1 MNTQASKEL
10 RRFNHLLGEINGVY
24 HEVSVKLG
32 LPDSVMTV
40 LYTLCSEGDPC
51 PLQVIVRQSGAS
63 KQTINSAIRRLERE
77 EIIGLEAA
85 AGNRMKSFLE
95 RLTANRFMGI
105 LVGALITAAVQSS
118 SATTV
123 MVVGFVNAGIMN
135 LNQAVWLI
143 MGANVG
149 KTTTGLLIA
158 LDVGALAP
166 LVAFIGVAMMVFLK
180 KPNLQ
185 HIGQLLAGLGILFIG
200 MDMMSAAMEPLREVP
215 AFVNMMA
222 TLSNPVLG
230 ILFGSLFTALI
241 QSSAASI
248 GILQTLAA
256 TGAVQFS
263 GAVYV
268 LFGQNIG
275 TCITAVMAS
284 FGTSRDAKRATCVHL
299 LFNVIGTVIF
309 TIVVMVFPLTE
320 LIENTVPGPMA
331 QIAVMHVIFNLA
343 TTLLLLPF
351 GDYLARLATRIL
363 PDEESPAPD
372 QESERGMRLAYLTP
386 VTAGGKDGGLGVSA
400 IVVDQL
406 RNELHRMLEMARQ
419 NVDASFK
426 AVLDKDIIP
435 LERVEKRELYIDFLN
450 REISRYISR
459 LITIETNER
468 GSKIVS
474 CLFAIS
480 GNIERIGDHAD
491 NLAGYTRMLVDEDIV
506 FSERARE
513 EVRQMRDISIRAVSA
528 LLSGEGG
535 QQEWLTHVAQLEQKI
550 DDMTASF
557 RRDQLVRMRDG
568 TCSDEACILYSEL
581 LTDFE
586 RIGDHVLNIA
596 QELAKAHTDLS

>member
-1 MNTQASKEL
+1 MMDFFE
-10 RRFNHLLGEINGVY
+10 FLGVFG
-24 HEVSVKLG
+24 G
-32 LPDSVMTV
+32 LALFLHGMQMMS
-40 LYTLCSEGDPC
+40 S
-51 PLQVIVRQSGAS
+51 
-63 KQTINSAIRRLERE
+63 
-77 EIIGLEAA
+77 GLEAA

-95 RLTANRFMGI
+95 KLTANRFMGI

-166 LVAFIGVAMMVFLK
+166 LVAFVGVFMMVFLK

-185 HIGQLLAGLGILFIG
+185 HVGQLLAGLGVLFLG

-222 TLSNPVLG
+222 TLSNPILG
-230 ILFGSLFTALI
+230 ILFGALFTALI
-241 QSSAASI
+241 QSSAASL

-256 TGAVQFS
+256 AGVVGLS
-263 GAVYV
+263 GSVYI
-268 LFGQNIG
+268 LFGLNIG
-275 TCITAVMAS
+275 TCITAVLAS
-284 FGTSRDAKRATCVHL
+284 FGSSKEAQRTTCIHV
-299 LFNVIGTVIF
+299 LFNVIGTAIF
-309 TIVVMVFPLTE
+309 TIAVTLFPLTQW
-320 LIENTVPGPMA
+320 IESTVSSPMA
-331 QIAVMHVIFNLA
+331 QLAAMHVIFNLA
-343 TTLLLLPF
+343 TTVLLIPF
-351 GDYLARLATRIL
+351 GSSLAKLATRIL
-363 PDEESPAPD
+363 PDGPEAAAEK
-372 QESERGMRLAYLTP
+372 ESENGMRLAYLTP

-419 NVDASFK
+419 NVDASFN
-426 AVLDKDIIP
+426 AVLEKDVGP
-435 LERVEKRELYIDFLN
+435 LDRVEQREQYIDFLN
-450 REISRYISR
+450 KEISRYISR
-459 LITIETNER
+459 LIAIETNER
-468 GSKIVS
+468 GSKVVS

-491 NLAGYTRMLVDEDIV
+491 NLAGYTRLLTEEDIS
-506 FSERARE
+506 FSEFAKA

-528 LLSGEGG
+528 LLSSEAG
-535 QQEWLTHVAQLEQKI
+535 QQEWLANVAQMEQRI
-550 DDMTASF
+550 DDMTADF
-557 RRDQLVRMRDG
+557 QRNQLVRMRNG

-596 QELAKAHTDLS
+596 QELAKAHTALS

>member
-1 MNTQASKEL
+1 MDILE
-10 RRFNHLLGEINGVY
+10 FF
-24 HEVSVKLG
+24 G
-32 LPDSVMTV
+32 LFGGLALFLHGMQMMS
-40 LYTLCSEGDPC
+40 S
-51 PLQVIVRQSGAS
+51 
-63 KQTINSAIRRLERE
+63 
-77 EIIGLEAA
+77 GLEAA

-166 LVAFIGVAMMVFLK
+166 IVAFAGVFMMVFLK

-185 HIGQLLAGLGILFIG
+185 HIGQLMAGLGILFIG

-222 TLSNPVLG
+222 TLSNPILG
-230 ILFGSLFTALI
+230 ILFGTVFTALI
-241 QSSAASI
+241 QSSAASV

-256 TGAVQFS
+256 AGVVEFAPS
-263 GAVYV
+263 VYI

-284 FGTSRDAKRATCVHL
+284 FGVSRDAKRATCVHI
-299 LFNVIGTVIF
+299 LFNVIGTVLF
-309 TIVVMVFPLTE
+309 TVVVMVTPLTA
-320 LIENTVPGPMA
+320 LIESAVAGPMA

-343 TTLLLLPF
+343 TTVLLIPF
-351 GDYLARLATRIL
+351 GNSLARLSTRFL
-363 PDEESPAPD
+363 PDVAEEAK
-372 QESERGMRLAYLTP
+372 EEIGKGMRLAYLTP
-386 VTAGGKDGGLGVSA
+386 VNAGGKDGGLGVSA

-419 NVDASFK
+419 NVDSSFK
-426 AVLDKDIIP
+426 AILDKDVAP
-435 LERVEKRELYIDFLN
+435 LERVEQRELYIDFLN
-450 REISRYISR
+450 KEISRYISH
-459 LITIETNER
+459 LIAIETNER

-474 CLFAIS
+474 CLFSIS

-491 NLAGYTRMLVDEDIV
+491 NLAGYTKMLVKEDIM
-506 FSERARE
+506 FSRFAQE
-513 EVRQMRDISIRAVSA
+513 EIRQMRDISIRAVSA
-528 LLSGEGG
+528 LLSAEAG
-535 QQEWLTHVAQLEQKI
+535 QQGWLTHVAQLEQKI
-550 DDMTASF
+550 DDMTTEF
-557 RRDQLVRMRDG
+557 HRDQLVRMRNG
-568 TCSDEACILYSEL
+568 TCSDAACILYSEL

-596 QELAKAHTDLS
+596 QELAKAHTTL

>member
-1 MNTQASKEL
+1 MNILE
-10 RRFNHLLGEINGVY
+10 FF
-24 HEVSVKLG
+24 G
-32 LPDSVMTV
+32 LFGGLALFLHGMQMMS
-40 LYTLCSEGDPC
+40 S
-51 PLQVIVRQSGAS
+51 
-63 KQTINSAIRRLERE
+63 
-77 EIIGLEAA
+77 GLEAA
-85 AGNRMKSFLE
+85 AGNRMKTVLE
-95 RLTANRFMGI
+95 RLTSNRFMGI

-166 LVAFIGVAMMVFLK
+166 LVAFAGVFMMVFLK

-200 MDMMSAAMEPLREVP
+200 MDMMSASMEPLREVP

-222 TLSNPVLG
+222 TLSNPLLG
-230 ILFGSLFTALI
+230 IAFGALFTALI
-241 QSSAASI
+241 QSSAASV

-256 TGAVQFS
+256 AGVVEFS

-309 TIVVMVFPLTE
+309 TVVVMIFPLTG
-320 LIENTVPGPMA
+320 LIEKTVPGPMA

-343 TTLLLLPF
+343 TTILLLPF
-351 GDYLARLATRIL
+351 GDYLARLAARIL
-363 PDEESPAPD
+363 PDLPETG
-372 QESERGMRLAYLTP
+372 QERDKGMRLAYLTP
-386 VTAGGKDGGLGVSA
+386 VTAGGKDGGLGVSV

-406 RNELHRMLEMARQ
+406 RNELRRMLEMARQ
-419 NVDASFK
+419 NVDTSFK
-426 AVLDKDIIP
+426 AVLDKDVVP
-435 LERVEKRELYIDFLN
+435 LERVEKREQYIDLLN
-450 REISRYISR
+450 KEISRSISR
-459 LITIETNER
+459 LIALETNER
-468 GSKIVS
+468 GSKVVS
-474 CLFAIS
+474 SLFAIS

-491 NLAGYTRMLVDEDIV
+491 NLAGYTKMLVREDIS
-506 FSERARE
+506 FSQFARN

-528 LLSGEGG
+528 LLSGDAG
-535 QQEWLTHVAQLEQKI
+535 QQSWLEQVSQLEQTI
-550 DDMTASF
+550 DDMTDRF
-557 RRDQLVRMRDG
+557 RREQLLRMRNG

-596 QELAKAHTDLS
+596 QELTKAQTAL

>member
-1 MNTQASKEL
+1 MDILE
-10 RRFNHLLGEINGVY
+10 FF
-24 HEVSVKLG
+24 G
-32 LPDSVMTV
+32 LFGGLALFLHGMQMMS
-40 LYTLCSEGDPC
+40 S
-51 PLQVIVRQSGAS
+51 
-63 KQTINSAIRRLERE
+63 
-77 EIIGLEAA
+77 GLEAA
-85 AGNRMKSFLE
+85 AGNRMKTVLE
-95 RLTANRFMGI
+95 KLTANRFMGI

-166 LVAFIGVAMMVFLK
+166 IVAFIGVFMMVFVK

-222 TLSNPVLG
+222 TLSNPFLG
-230 ILFGSLFTALI
+230 IAFGALFTALI
-241 QSSAASI
+241 QSSAASV

-256 TGAVQFS
+256 AGVVEFS

-309 TIVVMVFPLTE
+309 TVVVMVTPLTA
-320 LIENTVPGPMA
+320 LIETMVLGPMA
-331 QIAVMHVIFNLA
+331 QIAVMHVFFNLA
-343 TTLLLLPF
+343 TTVLLIPF
-351 GDYLARLATRIL
+351 GNALAKLSTRIL
-363 PDEESPAPD
+363 PDLP
-372 QESERGMRLAYLTP
+372 ESEKPEKGMRLAYLTP

-426 AVLDKDIIP
+426 AVMDKDVAP
-435 LERVEKRELYIDFLN
+435 LERVEQREQYIDFLN
-450 REISRYISR
+450 KEISRYISR
-459 LITIETNER
+459 LIAIETNES

-474 CLFAIS
+474 CLFSIS

-491 NLAGYTRMLVDEDIV
+491 NLAGYTKMLVRQDIS
-506 FSERARE
+506 FSSLALE

-528 LLSGEGG
+528 LLSSEAGEAD
-535 QQEWLTHVAQLEQKI
+535 WLTQVAQMEQKI
-550 DDMTASF
+550 DDMTANF
-557 RRDQLVRMRDG
+557 RRDQLVRMRNG

-596 QELAKAHTDLS
+596 QELNKVKTSL